1 MSLQIGA
8 VGEARDAFEVLP
20 GRAGIRQPRA
30 RSLREGCA
38 GIALVA
44 DRVEDR
50 RAVKI
55 VHNIVKPNKV
65 IFYSHES
72 IGL

>member
-20 GRAGIRQPRA
+20 GRAGICQPRA

-38 GIALVA
+38 GIALEA

-50 RAVKI
+50 RAVKT
-55 VHNIVKPNKV
+55 VHNGNVNNMMVP
-65 IFYSHES
+65 
-72 IGL
+72 